1 MLTPIEF
8 VQQEFADIENLPASV
23 WLRKMQEYHAIKTA
37 KVNIE
42 HLLDLQPNVKS
53 ALRAAVN
60 AVYFNDKSDYLA
72 SLYEIINVLTG
83 ITCADLDDSDL
94 IASIFKLLNSS
105 I

>member
-60 AVYFNDKSDYLA
+60 AVYFNDKSDYLVK
-72 SLYEIINVLTG
+72 LYEVVNAITG
-83 ITCADLDDSDL
+83 IEYTDLDDSDL
-94 IASIFKLLNSS
+94 IKSIFTLLNPTD
-105 I
+105 